1 MPFTAADPASAAFR
15 MVTRVLLW
23 SAFLVGAAFL
33 AVFAFAAAVA
43 VGLMIMGAAIA
54 LRFAPR
60 RAEVRADGV
69 LEARRTPS
77 GWVVEGETRRK
88 T

>member
-1 MPFTAADPASAAFR
+1 MPITADDPASAAFR

-23 SAFLVGAAFL
+23 TTFLVGAAFL

-69 LEARRTPS
+69 LDARRTPT
-77 GWVVEGETRRK
+77 GWVVEGDIKR
-88 T
+88 